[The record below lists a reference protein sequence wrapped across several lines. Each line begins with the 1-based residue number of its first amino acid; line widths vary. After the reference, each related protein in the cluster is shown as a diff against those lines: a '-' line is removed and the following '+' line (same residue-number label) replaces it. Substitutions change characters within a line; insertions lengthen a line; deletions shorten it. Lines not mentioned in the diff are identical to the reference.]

1 MGTVHLWKCNKF
13 LDEPT
18 QVLFLFFFFIYCMI
32 YHFIIMTDY
41 LTSKNKP

>member
-1 MGTVHLWKCNKF
+1 MGAVHLWKCNKF

-18 QVLFLFFFFIYCMI
+18 QVLFLFFLYCMI
-32 YHFIIMTDY
+32 YHFLIKPDY